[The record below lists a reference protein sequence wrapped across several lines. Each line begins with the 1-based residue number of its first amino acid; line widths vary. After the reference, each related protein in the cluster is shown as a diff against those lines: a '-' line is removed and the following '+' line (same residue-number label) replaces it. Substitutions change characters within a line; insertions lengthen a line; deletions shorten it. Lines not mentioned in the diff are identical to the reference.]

1 MMHPEILRI
10 EKFGSRADN
19 QGYRC
24 TFCDRQISEE
34 DVYIDLF
41 GRSFCDKK
49 CKEVYYG
56 KY

>member
-1 MMHPEILRI
+1 MVHPEILQAERL
-10 EKFGSRADN
+10 GGRADS

-24 TFCDRQISEE
+24 ICCDCEVNEE

-56 KY
+56 KH

>member
-1 MMHPEILRI
+1 MMHPEILRT
-10 EKFGSRADN
+10 EKLGNRADN

-24 TFCDRQISEE
+24 TFCDCMIDEE